1 MKNKLLQAFT
11 EALELEDVEVS
22 LKDTI
27 QDFDNWDSISKL
39 SLIAILDD
47 YFDVEISNAEFDT
60 LETVQNLYDLV
71 KSKSNNG

>member
-60 LETVQNLYDLV
+60 LETVQDLYDLV